1 MDTENALSAWLELG
15 PDNYVLET
23 EGSLLNTGLVVGSE
37 LAMVIDTGCGPRQ
50 GREIL
55 AAVREKTQLPLVV
68 VNTHAHYDHF
78 FGNAVFADDGVTEFW
93 AHANCAATIERDAD
107 NQRRFVATNEPE
119 MAAGEGDAVE
129 IVVPNA
135 LVHDQPVLVDLGGIT
150 ATLFYLGR
158 AHTDG
163 DLLVGTS
170 STLYVG
176 DLVEQGAHPSF
187 EDSYPEEWADALR
200 HISALRH
207 RYEFLVPGHGKH
219 VSDEFVKTMADT
231 MGTAVRQ
238 ATQSIRDMPSDAT
251 KAIPVLPYGPEQS
264 RWFIKRL
271 QETNAQGRTSLGTP
285 DFGPGATGSYPS

>member
-1 MDTENALSAWLELG
+1 MSGWLDVG

-23 EGSLLNTGLVVGSE
+23 AGSLLNTGLVVGSE
-37 LAMVIDTGCGPRQ
+37 RAMVIDTGCGPRQ

-93 AHANCAATIERDAD
+93 AHENCAAAIEEDGD
-107 NQRRFVATNEPE
+107 EQRRFVSTMEPE

-129 IVVPNA
+129 LVVPNA
-135 LVHDQPVLVDLGGIT
+135 IVKDQPVLVDLGGLT

-158 AHTDG
+158 GHTDG
-163 DLLVGTS
+163 DLLVGTP
-170 STLYVG
+170 STLFAG

-187 EDSYPEEWADALR
+187 EDSFPEDWADALR

-207 RYEFLVPGHGKH
+207 RYQYLVPGHGKPC
-219 VSDEFVKTMADT
+219 SDEFVKTMADT
-231 MGTAVRQ
+231 MSRAVRQ
-238 ATQSIRDMPSDAT
+238 ARQSIRDMPADAT

-271 QETNAQGRTSLGTP
+271 KETQP
-285 DFGPGATGSYPS
+285 YH